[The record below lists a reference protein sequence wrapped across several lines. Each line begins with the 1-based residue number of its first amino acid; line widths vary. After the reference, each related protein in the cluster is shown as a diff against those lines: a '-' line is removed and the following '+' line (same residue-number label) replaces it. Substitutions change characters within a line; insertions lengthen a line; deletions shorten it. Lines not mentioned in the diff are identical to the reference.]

1 MGNYMSNRKAMVILL
16 TVGLIDQL
24 VRNTVKNK
32 FIYNGPRIAFG
43 GQGLWVLVITL
54 IEMCNFWCW

>member
-1 MGNYMSNRKAMVILL
+1 MSNRKAMVILL

-32 FIYNGPRIAFG
+32 FTYNGPRMAFW
-43 GQGLWVLVITL
+43 GQGL
-54 IEMCNFWCW
+54 

>member
-1 MGNYMSNRKAMVILL
+1 MSDRKAMVILL

-32 FIYNGPRIAFG
+32 FIYDGPRIAFG
-43 GQGLWVLVITL
+43 GQGL
-54 IEMCNFWCW
+54 